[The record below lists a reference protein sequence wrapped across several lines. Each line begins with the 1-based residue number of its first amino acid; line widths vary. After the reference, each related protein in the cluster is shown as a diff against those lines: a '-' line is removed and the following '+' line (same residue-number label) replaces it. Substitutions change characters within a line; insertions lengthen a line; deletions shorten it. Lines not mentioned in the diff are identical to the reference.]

1 MNKNKKDKIKTHTA
15 TETKTDFSDK
25 TVKELIEICKDK
37 TLKDIAVKKRG
48 YFKLVVRQVQHTKR
62 CCRNPAEVRFGK

>member
-15 TETKTDFSDK
+15 TETKDFSDK

-37 TLKDIAVKKRG
+37 NVKGYSGKKKRI
-48 YFKLVVRQVQHTKR
+48 F
-62 CCRNPAEVRFGK
+62 

>member
-37 TLKDIAVKKRG
+37 NVKG
-48 YFKLVVRQVQHTKR
+48 YS
-62 CCRNPAEVRFGK
+62 GKKERIF

>member
-37 TLKDIAVKKRG
+37 NVKGYSGKKKRG

-62 CCRNPAEVRFGK
+62 CVQPSRG

>member
-1 MNKNKKDKIKTHTA
+1 MNKNKDKIKTHTA

-62 CCRNPAEVRFGK
+62 CRNPAEVRFGK